1 MAADEY
7 RDLIPEVYL
16 SGCVHLLKILLRENI
31 KTLRQLDQ
39 GETDRQGEVSDGE
52 KKLDQLCNESS
63 AE

>member
-39 GETDRQGEVSDGE
+39 EEADRQGKVSDGE
-52 KKLDQLCNESS
+52 KY
-63 AE
+63 